1 MKRVQE
7 ALAAAER
14 REQTEF
20 SGTSSSAKTGS
31 MEGIEMQELGKRT
44 AVQPEDS

>member
-1 MKRVQE
+1 MKRVQV
-7 ALAAAER
+7 ALTAAER

-20 SGTSSSAKTGS
+20 SGTSLSANSDST
-31 MEGIEMQELGKRT
+31 EGIEMQELGKRK